1 MTHRKLRIGF
11 NWILLLA
18 AVLALTGQT
27 TRLEGAPAQMQGQL
41 VNGTTGQ
48 PQANQAVQLL
58 MPRGGMQQVAS
69 ATTGADGHFVFSQSD
84 LDSSSFYL
92 LQATYQGVDYHAPV
106 QFDSSGVATVNLT
119 VYESTTTAPA
129 LRIKSARLIVRAAG
143 DKARVQEM
151 FAVQNPV
158 DRSYANPDGTFRFQ
172 LSATAGQ
179 PTVAVAGL
187 MNMPL
192 PQTATAGKKPGQ
204 FSIAYPFKPGATVVM
219 VAYEA
224 DYGASGLALGDAVP
238 WPIDAADLLVSPTN
252 LSVDSPLFKPAGT
265 DSETGSQRY
274 VAANL
279 EAGAPLEAK
288 LSGEATVASP
298 EAAGSSETSQGDTQV
313 KVLPNPLTRLG
324 LPLLASLLLVLL
336 WALGVRV
343 AKEWPQWKER
353 QQASSAQKELAAK
366 VDAMFN
372 SLADLDEL
380 FAAQKIA
387 EKQYWK
393 DRLELKARLVAA
405 LKKAPPSL
413 LESYATR
420 HSHR

>member
-1 MTHRKLRIGF
+1 MSF

-18 AVLALTGQT
+18 PVLALAGPSA
-27 TRLEGAPAQMQGQL
+27 RLEGAQIQGQ
-41 VNGTTGQ
+41 VMNGTTRQ
-48 PQANQAVQLL
+48 PQPDQAVQLL

-69 ATTGADGHFVFSQSD
+69 AKTGADGRFAFSQTD

-106 QFDSSGVATVNLT
+106 QFDSNGNATANLT
-119 VYESTTTAPA
+119 VYESTTTMPE
-129 LRIKSARLIVRAAG
+129 LRVKSARVIVRAAG

-151 FAVQNPV
+151 FAVQNPT
-158 DRSYANPDGTFRFQ
+158 DRSYANPDGTFHFR
-172 LSATAGQ
+172 LSPTAGQ

-204 FSIAYPFKPGATVVM
+204 FSIAYPFKPGLTVVM

-224 DYGASGLALGDAVP
+224 DYGAGGLALGVAVP
-238 WPIDAADLLVSPTN
+238 LPIDAADLLVLPMN
-252 LSVDSPLFKPAGT
+252 LTVDSPLFKPAGT
-265 DSETGSQRY
+265 DSETGGQRY

-279 EAGAPLEAK
+279 KAGAPLEAK
-288 LSGEATVASP
+288 LSGEATAASP
-298 EAAGSSETSQGDTQV
+298 EAAGSSDASQGDTQV
-313 KVLPNPLTRLG
+313 KVLPNPLTRVG

-366 VDAMFN
+366 VEAMFN

-380 FAAQKIA
+380 FTARKIA

-420 HSHR
+420 HPHR

>member
-1 MTHRKLRIGF
+1 MLC
-11 NWILLLA
+11 A
-18 AVLALTGQT
+18 LALGGTAS
-27 TRLEGAPAQMQGQL
+27 RLEAAGRIQGQI
-41 VNGTTGQ
+41 VNGSTH
-48 PQANQAVQLL
+48 QALPNQVVQLL
-58 MPRGGMQQVAS
+58 MPRGGMQPVATAVTDAS
-69 ATTGADGHFVFSQSD
+69 GHFTFDQSD

-106 QFDSSGVATVNLT
+106 QFDSSGEANANLT
-119 VYESTTTAPA
+119 VYEATRSAPA
-129 LRIKSARLIVRAAG
+129 LRIKSARIVVRAAG

-151 FAVQNPV
+151 FAVQNPLAWSFV
-158 DRSYANPDGTFRFQ
+158 NPDGTFRFQ
-172 LSATAGQ
+172 LSPAVGQ

-204 FSIAYPFKPGATVVM
+204 FSIDYPLKPGVTVVM
-219 VAYEA
+219 VAYET
-224 DYGASGLALGDAVP
+224 DYGEGGLALDDAVP
-238 WPIDAADLLVSPTN
+238 WPIDAVDLLVTPTN
-252 LSVDSPLFKPAGT
+252 LRVDSPLFKPAGT
-265 DSETGSQRY
+265 DSQTSSQRY
-274 VAANL
+274 VAENL
-279 EAGAPLEAK
+279 KAETPLEARV
-288 LSGEATVASP
+288 SGEA
-298 EAAGSSETSQGDTQV
+298 AASSESEQADAQV
-313 KVLPNPLTRLG
+313 QVLPNAITRVG
-324 LPLLASLLLVLL
+324 LPLLACLLLVLL

-380 FAAQKIA
+380 FAAQKIP

>member
-1 MTHRKLRIGF
+1 MGMVV
-11 NWILLLA
+11 LA
-18 AVLALTGQT
+18 WVLALGGQT
-27 TRLEGAPAQMQGQL
+27 TSLEGAQIQGQIL
-41 VNGTTGQ
+41 NATTRRPQ
-48 PQANQAVQLL
+48 PNQEVQLL

-69 ATTGADGHFVFSQSD
+69 VTTGPDGHFAFAQSD

-106 QFDSSGVATVNLT
+106 RFDSSGAAAVDLT
-119 VYESTTTAPA
+119 VYESTSTTPA
-129 LRIKSARLIVRAAG
+129 LRIKSTRVIVRAAG

-151 FAVQNPV
+151 FALQNPTE
-158 DRSYANPDGTFRFQ
+158 RSYANPDGTFRFQ
-172 LSATAGQ
+172 LAPAAGQ

-192 PQTATAGKKPGQ
+192 PQTPAAGKKPGQ
-204 FSIAYPFKPGATVVM
+204 FSISYPLKPGLTVVM
-219 VAYEA
+219 VAYETE
-224 DYGASGLALGDAVP
+224 YGANGLALVDKVP
-238 WPIDAADLLVSPTN
+238 WPIDAVDLLVSPAN
-252 LSVDSPLFKPAGT
+252 LSLDSSLFKSAGP
-265 DSETGSQRY
+265 DSQTGSQRY
-274 VAANL
+274 TAANL
-279 EAGAPLEAK
+279 KADTPLEAR
-288 LSGEATVASP
+288 LTGEAVAAASDAE
-298 EAAGSSETSQGDTQV
+298 EASDSSQGDTQV
-313 KVLPNPLTRLG
+313 KVLPNPLSRVG
-324 LPLLASLLLVLL
+324 LPLLACFLLVLL

-353 QQASSAQKELAAK
+353 QQASTAQKELAAK

-380 FAAQKIA
+380 FAAKKIP